1 MDLAKQCTGQKLP
14 IASFVMFASL
24 ARKSLNLIVVKGYK
38 EVNFWCLQLWLWDK
52 IDKFFF

>member
-1 MDLAKQCTGQKLP
+1 MDPAKKCTGQKLP

-38 EVNFWCLQLWLWDK
+38 EVNFWCLQL
-52 IDKFFF
+52 